1 MKREDIK
8 KFFPDATEE
17 QLKGLLDINTA
28 DIGKA
33 KGELEAVKADLEK
46 ANGTLKEY
54 ETTIADM
61 KKSAEGNEDFKK
73 KFEELE
79 QRIADEKAEAEKK
92 AKEEAEEAE
101 YSNRFKTV
109 VGEQKWRD
117 ALTEKAVYAEFKTA
131 LQDETNKGKGDKDI
145 LAALTQD
152 KEYFAK
158 DPARVPAFSRGTGF
172 AGGEVDDAAERQW
185 AYPPRRTKENRK
197 ENETWRTALHFSKN
211 TLTCWTRSIR
221 MRPLPLRWTAI

>member
-46 ANGTLKEY
+46 ANGTLREY

-101 YSNRFKTV
+101 YANRFKTV

-117 ALTEKAVYAEFKTA
+117 ELTEKAVYAEFKTA
-131 LQDETNKGKGDKDI
+131 LQDEANKGKGDKDI

-172 AGGEVDDAAERQW
+172 AGGEVDDAAVR
-185 AYPPRRTKENRK
+185 AAMGLSPKKE
-197 ENETWRTALHFSKN
+197 
-211 TLTCWTRSIR
+211 
-221 MRPLPLRWTAI
+221 

>member
-33 KGELEAVKADLEK
+33 KGEFEAVKTDLEK

-131 LQDETNKGKGDKDI
+131 LQDEANKGKGDKDI

-172 AGGEVDDAAERQW
+172 AGGEVDDAAVR
-185 AYPPRRTKENRK
+185 AAMGLSPKK
-197 ENETWRTALHFSKN
+197 D
-211 TLTCWTRSIR
+211 
-221 MRPLPLRWTAI
+221 

>member
-8 KFFPDATEE
+8 KIFPDATEE

-33 KGELEAVKADLEK
+33 KGDLETVKGELEK

-54 ETTIADM
+54 ETTIADL

-73 KFEELE
+73 KFEDLE

-117 ALTEKAVYAEFKTA
+117 ELTEKAVYAEFKTA
-131 LQDETNKGKGDKDI
+131 LQDEANKGKGDKDI

-172 AGGEVDDAAERQW
+172 AGGEVDDAAVR
-185 AYPPRRTKENRK
+185 AAMGLSPKK
-197 ENETWRTALHFSKN
+197 D
-211 TLTCWTRSIR
+211 
-221 MRPLPLRWTAI
+221 

>member
-28 DIGKA
+28 DIGRA
-33 KGELEAVKADLEK
+33 KGELETVRAELEK

-73 KFEELE
+73 KFEDLE

-92 AKEEAEEAE
+92 AKAEAEEAE

-117 ALTEKAVYAEFKTA
+117 ELTEKAVYAEFKTA
-131 LQDETNKGKGDKDI
+131 LQDEANKGKGDKDI

-152 KEYFAK
+152 RNYWENPNQ
-158 DPARVPAFSRGTGF
+158 PANMAGMGTNVNTNSANPFNFHF
-172 AGGEVDDAAERQW
+172 AGVRAKE
-185 AYPPRRTKENRK
+185 TK
-197 ENETWRTALHFSKN
+197 
-211 TLTCWTRSIR
+211 
-221 MRPLPLRWTAI
+221 

>member
-8 KFFPDATEE
+8 KIFPDATEE

-28 DIGKA
+28 DIGRA
-33 KGELEAVKADLEK
+33 KGELETVKADLEK

-101 YSNRFKTV
+101 YSNRFKTG

-117 ALTEKAVYAEFKTA
+117 ELTEKAVYAEFKTA
-131 LQDETNKGKGDKDI
+131 LQDEANKGKGDKDI
-145 LAALTQD
+145 LETLT
-152 KEYFAK
+152 K
-158 DPARVPAFSRGTGF
+158 DRNYWENPNQPANMAGMGTNVNTNGANPFNFHF
-172 AGGEVDDAAERQW
+172 AGVRAKE
-185 AYPPRRTKENRK
+185 TK
-197 ENETWRTALHFSKN
+197 
-211 TLTCWTRSIR
+211 
-221 MRPLPLRWTAI
+221 

>member
-8 KFFPDATEE
+8 KIFPDATEE

-33 KGELEAVKADLEK
+33 KGELEAVKVDLEK
-46 ANGTLKEY
+46 ANGTLREY

-101 YSNRFKTV
+101 YANRFKTV

-117 ALTEKAVYAEFKTA
+117 ELTEKAVYAEFKTA
-131 LQDETNKGKGDKDI
+131 LQDEANKGKGDKDI

-172 AGGEVDDAAERQW
+172 AGGAADDAAVR
-185 AYPPRRTKENRK
+185 AAMGLSPKKE
-197 ENETWRTALHFSKN
+197 
-211 TLTCWTRSIR
+211 
-221 MRPLPLRWTAI
+221 

>member
-28 DIGKA
+28 DIGRA
-33 KGELEAVKADLEK
+33 KGELETVRADLEK

-92 AKEEAEEAE
+92 AKAEAEEAE

-117 ALTEKAVYAEFKTA
+117 ELTEKAVYAEFKTA
-131 LQDETNKGKGDKDI
+131 LQDEANKGKGDKDI
-145 LAALTQD
+145 LETLT
-152 KEYFAK
+152 K
-158 DPARVPAFSRGTGF
+158 DRNYWENPNQPANMAGMGTNVNTNGANPFNFHF
-172 AGGEVDDAAERQW
+172 AGVRAKE
-185 AYPPRRTKENRK
+185 TK
-197 ENETWRTALHFSKN
+197 
-211 TLTCWTRSIR
+211 
-221 MRPLPLRWTAI
+221 

>member
-33 KGELEAVKADLEK
+33 KGELETVRADLEK
-46 ANGTLKEY
+46 ANGTLNEY
-54 ETTIADM
+54 ETTIADL

-73 KFEELE
+73 KFENLE

-92 AKEEAEEAE
+92 AKAEAEEAE

-117 ALTEKAVYAEFKTA
+117 ELTEKAVYAEFKTA
-131 LQDETNKGKGDKDI
+131 LQDEANKGKGDKDI

-172 AGGEVDDAAERQW
+172 AGGGVDDAAVR
-185 AYPPRRTKENRK
+185 AAMGLSPKK
-197 ENETWRTALHFSKN
+197 D
-211 TLTCWTRSIR
+211 
-221 MRPLPLRWTAI
+221 

>member
-54 ETTIADM
+54 ETTIADL

-73 KFEELE
+73 KFEDLE

-172 AGGEVDDAAERQW
+172 AGGEVDDAAVR
-185 AYPPRRTKENRK
+185 AAMGLSPKK
-197 ENETWRTALHFSKN
+197 D
-211 TLTCWTRSIR
+211 
-221 MRPLPLRWTAI
+221 

>member
-8 KFFPDATEE
+8 KIFPDATEE

-33 KGELEAVKADLEK
+33 KGELEAVKVDLEK
-46 ANGTLKEY
+46 ANGTLREY

-101 YSNRFKTV
+101 YANRFKTV

-131 LQDETNKGKGDKDI
+131 LQDEANKGKGDKDI

-172 AGGEVDDAAERQW
+172 AGGGVDDAAVR
-185 AYPPRRTKENRK
+185 AAMGLSPKK
-197 ENETWRTALHFSKN
+197 D
-211 TLTCWTRSIR
+211 
-221 MRPLPLRWTAI
+221 

>member
-8 KFFPDATEE
+8 KIFPDATEE

-28 DIGKA
+28 DIGKP

-172 AGGEVDDAAERQW
+172 AGGEVDDAAVR
-185 AYPPRRTKENRK
+185 AAMGLSPKK
-197 ENETWRTALHFSKN
+197 D
-211 TLTCWTRSIR
+211 
-221 MRPLPLRWTAI
+221 

>member
-54 ETTIADM
+54 ETTIADL

-92 AKEEAEEAE
+92 AKAEAEEAE

-117 ALTEKAVYAEFKTA
+117 ELTEKAVYAEFKTA
-131 LQDETNKGKGDKDI
+131 LQDEANKGKGDKDI

-172 AGGEVDDAAERQW
+172 AGGEVDDAAVR
-185 AYPPRRTKENRK
+185 AAMGLSPKK
-197 ENETWRTALHFSKN
+197 D
-211 TLTCWTRSIR
+211 
-221 MRPLPLRWTAI
+221 

>member
-8 KFFPDATEE
+8 KIFPDATEE

-33 KGELEAVKADLEK
+33 KGELETVKADLEK

-54 ETTIADM
+54 ETTIADL

-73 KFEELE
+73 KFEDLE

-117 ALTEKAVYAEFKTA
+117 ELTEKAVYAEFKTA
-131 LQDETNKGKGDKDI
+131 LQDEANKGKGDKDI

-172 AGGEVDDAAERQW
+172 AGGEVDDAAVR
-185 AYPPRRTKENRK
+185 AAMGLSPKK
-197 ENETWRTALHFSKN
+197 D
-211 TLTCWTRSIR
+211 
-221 MRPLPLRWTAI
+221 

>member
-46 ANGTLKEY
+46 ANGTLREY

-73 KFEELE
+73 KFEDLE
-79 QRIADEKAEAEKK
+79 QRIADEKAAAEKK
-92 AKEEAEEAE
+92 AKEEEEEAE

-131 LQDETNKGKGDKDI
+131 LQDEANKGKGDKDI

-152 KEYFAK
+152 KEYFTK

-172 AGGEVDDAAERQW
+172 AGGEVDDAAVR
-185 AYPPRRTKENRK
+185 AAMGLSPKK
-197 ENETWRTALHFSKN
+197 D
-211 TLTCWTRSIR
+211 
-221 MRPLPLRWTAI
+221 

>member
-17 QLKGLLDINTA
+17 QLKGLLDINTT
-28 DIGKA
+28 DIGRA
-33 KGELEAVKADLEK
+33 KGELESVRADLEK

-54 ETTIADM
+54 ETTIADL

-73 KFEELE
+73 KFEDLE

-131 LQDETNKGKGDKDI
+131 LQDEANKGKGDKDI

-172 AGGEVDDAAERQW
+172 AGGEVDDAAVR
-185 AYPPRRTKENRK
+185 AAMGLSPKTD
-197 ENETWRTALHFSKN
+197 
-211 TLTCWTRSIR
+211 
-221 MRPLPLRWTAI
+221 

>member
-33 KGELEAVKADLEK
+33 KGDLETVRADLEK

-73 KFEELE
+73 KFEDLE

-117 ALTEKAVYAEFKTA
+117 ELTEKAVYAEFKTA
-131 LQDETNKGKGDKDI
+131 LQDEANKGKGDKDI

-172 AGGEVDDAAERQW
+172 AGGEVDDAAVR
-185 AYPPRRTKENRK
+185 AAMGLSPKK
-197 ENETWRTALHFSKN
+197 D
-211 TLTCWTRSIR
+211 
-221 MRPLPLRWTAI
+221 

>member
-8 KFFPDATEE
+8 KIFPDATEE

-54 ETTIADM
+54 ETTIADL

-92 AKEEAEEAE
+92 AKAEAEEAE

-117 ALTEKAVYAEFKTA
+117 ELTEKAVYAEFKTA
-131 LQDETNKGKGDKDI
+131 LQDEANKGKGDKDI

-172 AGGEVDDAAERQW
+172 TGGEVDDAAVR
-185 AYPPRRTKENRK
+185 AAMGLSPKK
-197 ENETWRTALHFSKN
+197 D
-211 TLTCWTRSIR
+211 
-221 MRPLPLRWTAI
+221 

>member
-8 KFFPDATEE
+8 KIFPDATEE

-33 KGELEAVKADLEK
+33 KGELETVRADLEK

-54 ETTIADM
+54 ETTIADL

-73 KFEELE
+73 KFEDLE

-131 LQDETNKGKGDKDI
+131 LQDEANKGKGDKDI

-172 AGGEVDDAAERQW
+172 AGGAADDAAVR
-185 AYPPRRTKENRK
+185 AAMGLSPKKE
-197 ENETWRTALHFSKN
+197 
-211 TLTCWTRSIR
+211 
-221 MRPLPLRWTAI
+221 

>member
-8 KFFPDATEE
+8 KIFPDATEE

-33 KGELEAVKADLEK
+33 KGELETVKADLEK

-117 ALTEKAVYAEFKTA
+117 ELTEKAVYAEFKTA
-131 LQDETNKGKGDKDI
+131 LQDEANKGKGDKDI

-172 AGGEVDDAAERQW
+172 AGGGVDDAAVR
-185 AYPPRRTKENRK
+185 AAMGLSPKK
-197 ENETWRTALHFSKN
+197 D
-211 TLTCWTRSIR
+211 
-221 MRPLPLRWTAI
+221 

>member
-8 KFFPDATEE
+8 KIFPDATEE

-73 KFEELE
+73 KFEDLE
-79 QRIADEKAEAEKK
+79 QRIADEKAAAEKK

-101 YSNRFKTV
+101 YANRFKTV

-117 ALTEKAVYAEFKTA
+117 ELTEKAVYAEFKTA
-131 LQDETNKGKGDKDI
+131 LQDEANKGKGDKDI

-172 AGGEVDDAAERQW
+172 AGGEVDDAAVR
-185 AYPPRRTKENRK
+185 AAMGLSPKK
-197 ENETWRTALHFSKN
+197 D
-211 TLTCWTRSIR
+211 
-221 MRPLPLRWTAI
+221 

>member
-8 KFFPDATEE
+8 KIFPDATEE

-28 DIGKA
+28 DIGRA
-33 KGELEAVKADLEK
+33 KGELETVRAELEK

-73 KFEELE
+73 KFEDLE

-117 ALTEKAVYAEFKTA
+117 ELTEKAVYAEFKTA
-131 LQDETNKGKGDKDI
+131 LQDEANKGKGDKDI
-145 LAALTQD
+145 LETLT
-152 KEYFAK
+152 K
-158 DPARVPAFSRGTGF
+158 DRNYWENPNQPANMAGMGTNVNTNGANPFNFHF
-172 AGGEVDDAAERQW
+172 AGVRAKE
-185 AYPPRRTKENRK
+185 TK
-197 ENETWRTALHFSKN
+197 
-211 TLTCWTRSIR
+211 
-221 MRPLPLRWTAI
+221 

>member
-8 KFFPDATEE
+8 KIFPDATEE

-33 KGELEAVKADLEK
+33 KGELETVKADLEK

-54 ETTIADM
+54 ETTIADL

-73 KFEELE
+73 KFEDLE
-79 QRIADEKAEAEKK
+79 QRIAVEKAEAEKK

-117 ALTEKAVYAEFKTA
+117 ELTEKAVYAEFKTA

-172 AGGEVDDAAERQW
+172 AGGEVDDAAVR
-185 AYPPRRTKENRK
+185 AAMGLSPKK
-197 ENETWRTALHFSKN
+197 D
-211 TLTCWTRSIR
+211 
-221 MRPLPLRWTAI
+221 

>member
-8 KFFPDATEE
+8 KIFPDATEE

-46 ANGTLKEY
+46 ANGTLREY

-61 KKSAEGNEDFKK
+61 KKSTEGNEDFKK

-172 AGGEVDDAAERQW
+172 AGGGVDDAAVRV
-185 AYPPRRTKENRK
+185 AMGLSPKK
-197 ENETWRTALHFSKN
+197 D
-211 TLTCWTRSIR
+211 
-221 MRPLPLRWTAI
+221 

>member
-28 DIGKA
+28 DIGRA
-33 KGELEAVKADLEK
+33 KGELETVKEELEK

-54 ETTIADM
+54 ETTIADL
-61 KKSAEGNEDFKK
+61 KKSAECNEDFKK

-79 QRIADEKAEAEKK
+79 QRIADEKAAAEKK
-92 AKEEAEEAE
+92 AKAEAEEAE

-117 ALTEKAVYAEFKTA
+117 ELTEKAVYAEFKTA
-131 LQDETNKGKGDKDI
+131 LQDEANKGKGDKDI

-172 AGGEVDDAAERQW
+172 AGGEVDDAAVR
-185 AYPPRRTKENRK
+185 AAMGLSPKK
-197 ENETWRTALHFSKN
+197 D
-211 TLTCWTRSIR
+211 
-221 MRPLPLRWTAI
+221 

>member
-33 KGELEAVKADLEK
+33 KGEFEAVKADLEK
-46 ANGTLKEY
+46 ANGTLREY
-54 ETTIADM
+54 ETTIADL

-92 AKEEAEEAE
+92 AKEEYRKYKELQSVELSRGEKDYIAALESA
-101 YSNRFKTV
+101 
-109 VGEQKWRD
+109 EQKLLKKSD
-117 ALTEKAVYAEFKTA
+117 
-131 LQDETNKGKGDKDI
+131 Q
-145 LAALTQD
+145 
-152 KEYFAK
+152 
-158 DPARVPAFSRGTGF
+158 
-172 AGGEVDDAAERQW
+172 
-185 AYPPRRTKENRK
+185 
-197 ENETWRTALHFSKN
+197 
-211 TLTCWTRSIR
+211 
-221 MRPLPLRWTAI
+221 

>member
-17 QLKGLLDINTA
+17 QLKGLLDINTT

-33 KGELEAVKADLEK
+33 KGELATVKADLEK

-73 KFEELE
+73 KFEDLE
-79 QRIADEKAEAEKK
+79 QRIADEKAEAER
-92 AKEEAEEAE
+92 KEKEAAAEAE
-101 YSNRFKTV
+101 YSSRFKTV

-117 ALTEKAVYAEFKTA
+117 ELTEKAVYAEFKTA
-131 LQDETNKGKGDKDI
+131 LQDEVNKGKGDKDI
-145 LAALTQD
+145 LETLT
-152 KEYFAK
+152 K
-158 DPARVPAFSRGTGF
+158 DRNYWENPNQPANMAGMGTNVNTNSANPFNFHF
-172 AGGEVDDAAERQW
+172 AGVRAKE
-185 AYPPRRTKENRK
+185 TK
-197 ENETWRTALHFSKN
+197 
-211 TLTCWTRSIR
+211 
-221 MRPLPLRWTAI
+221 

>member
-8 KFFPDATEE
+8 KIFPDATEE

-33 KGELEAVKADLEK
+33 KGELETVKADLEK

-54 ETTIADM
+54 ETTIADL

-73 KFEELE
+73 KFEDLE
-79 QRIADEKAEAEKK
+79 QRIAVEKAEAEKK

-117 ALTEKAVYAEFKTA
+117 ELTEKAVYAEFKTA
-131 LQDETNKGKGDKDI
+131 LQDEANKGKGDKDI

-172 AGGEVDDAAERQW
+172 AGGGVDDAAVR
-185 AYPPRRTKENRK
+185 AAMGLSPKK
-197 ENETWRTALHFSKN
+197 D
-211 TLTCWTRSIR
+211 
-221 MRPLPLRWTAI
+221 

>member
-8 KFFPDATEE
+8 KIFPDATEE

-33 KGELEAVKADLEK
+33 KGELETVKANLEK

-54 ETTIADM
+54 ETTIADL
-61 KKSAEGNEDFKK
+61 KKSAECNEDFKK

-117 ALTEKAVYAEFKTA
+117 ELTEKAVYAEFKTA
-131 LQDETNKGKGDKDI
+131 LQDEANKGKGDKDI

-172 AGGEVDDAAERQW
+172 AGGAADDAAVR
-185 AYPPRRTKENRK
+185 AAMGLSPKKE
-197 ENETWRTALHFSKN
+197 
-211 TLTCWTRSIR
+211 
-221 MRPLPLRWTAI
+221 

>member
-8 KFFPDATEE
+8 KIFPDATEE

-33 KGELEAVKADLEK
+33 KGELEEVKADLEK
-46 ANGTLKEY
+46 ANGTLKEC

-73 KFEELE
+73 KFEDLE

-117 ALTEKAVYAEFKTA
+117 ELTEKAVYAEFKTA
-131 LQDETNKGKGDKDI
+131 LQDEANKGKGDKDI
-145 LAALTQD
+145 LETLT
-152 KEYFAK
+152 K
-158 DPARVPAFSRGTGF
+158 DRNYWENPNQPANMAGMGTNVNTNSANPFNFHF
-172 AGGEVDDAAERQW
+172 AGVRAKE
-185 AYPPRRTKENRK
+185 TK
-197 ENETWRTALHFSKN
+197 
-211 TLTCWTRSIR
+211 
-221 MRPLPLRWTAI
+221 

>member
-8 KFFPDATEE
+8 KIFPDATEE

-33 KGELEAVKADLEK
+33 KVELETVRADLEK

-73 KFEELE
+73 KFEDLE

-131 LQDETNKGKGDKDI
+131 LQDEANKGKGDKDI

-172 AGGEVDDAAERQW
+172 AGGGVDDAAVR
-185 AYPPRRTKENRK
+185 AAMGLSPKK
-197 ENETWRTALHFSKN
+197 D
-211 TLTCWTRSIR
+211 
-221 MRPLPLRWTAI
+221 

>member
-33 KGELEAVKADLEK
+33 KGDLETVKADLEK

-54 ETTIADM
+54 ETTIADL

-73 KFEELE
+73 KFEDLE

-117 ALTEKAVYAEFKTA
+117 ELTEKAVYAEFKTA
-131 LQDETNKGKGDKDI
+131 LQDEANKGKGDKDI

-158 DPARVPAFSRGTGF
+158 DTARVPAFSRGTGF
-172 AGGEVDDAAERQW
+172 AGGGVDDAAVR
-185 AYPPRRTKENRK
+185 AAMGLSPKK
-197 ENETWRTALHFSKN
+197 D
-211 TLTCWTRSIR
+211 
-221 MRPLPLRWTAI
+221 

>member
-8 KFFPDATEE
+8 KIFPDATEE

-33 KGELEAVKADLEK
+33 KGELETVRADLEK

-73 KFEELE
+73 KFEDLE

-117 ALTEKAVYAEFKTA
+117 ELTEKAVYAEFKTA
-131 LQDETNKGKGDKDI
+131 LQDEANKGKGDKDI
-145 LAALTQD
+145 LETLT
-152 KEYFAK
+152 K
-158 DPARVPAFSRGTGF
+158 DRNYWENPNQPANMAGMGTNVNTNGANPFNFHF
-172 AGGEVDDAAERQW
+172 AGVRAKE
-185 AYPPRRTKENRK
+185 TK
-197 ENETWRTALHFSKN
+197 
-211 TLTCWTRSIR
+211 
-221 MRPLPLRWTAI
+221 

>member
-33 KGELEAVKADLEK
+33 KGEFEAVKTDLEK

-73 KFEELE
+73 KFEDLE

-131 LQDETNKGKGDKDI
+131 LQDEANKGKGDKDI
-145 LAALTQD
+145 LETLT
-152 KEYFAK
+152 K
-158 DPARVPAFSRGTGF
+158 DRNYWENPNQPANMAGMGTNVNTNGANPFNFHF
-172 AGGEVDDAAERQW
+172 AGVRAKE
-185 AYPPRRTKENRK
+185 TK
-197 ENETWRTALHFSKN
+197 
-211 TLTCWTRSIR
+211 
-221 MRPLPLRWTAI
+221 

>member
-28 DIGKA
+28 DIGRV
-33 KGELEAVKADLEK
+33 KGELETVKADLEK

-117 ALTEKAVYAEFKTA
+117 ELTEKAVYAEFKTA
-131 LQDETNKGKGDKDI
+131 LQDEANKGKGDKDI

-172 AGGEVDDAAERQW
+172 AGGEVDNAAVR
-185 AYPPRRTKENRK
+185 AAMGLSPKK
-197 ENETWRTALHFSKN
+197 D
-211 TLTCWTRSIR
+211 
-221 MRPLPLRWTAI
+221 

>member
-8 KFFPDATEE
+8 KIFPDATEE

-33 KGELEAVKADLEK
+33 KGELETVRADLEK
-46 ANGTLKEY
+46 ANGTLREY

-73 KFEELE
+73 KFEDLE
-79 QRIADEKAEAEKK
+79 QRIADEKAAAEKK
-92 AKEEAEEAE
+92 AKEEEEEAE

-131 LQDETNKGKGDKDI
+131 LQDEANKGKGDKDI

-172 AGGEVDDAAERQW
+172 AGGEVDDAAVR
-185 AYPPRRTKENRK
+185 AAMGLSPKK
-197 ENETWRTALHFSKN
+197 D
-211 TLTCWTRSIR
+211 
-221 MRPLPLRWTAI
+221 

>member
-28 DIGKA
+28 DIGRA
-33 KGELEAVKADLEK
+33 KGELETVKEDLEK
-46 ANGTLKEY
+46 ANGTLREY

-73 KFEELE
+73 KFEDLE
-79 QRIADEKAEAEKK
+79 QRIADEKAETEKK
-92 AKEEAEEAE
+92 AKAEAEEAE

-117 ALTEKAVYAEFKTA
+117 ELTEKAVYAEFKTA
-131 LQDETNKGKGDKDI
+131 LQDEVNKGKGDKDI
-145 LAALTQD
+145 LETLT
-152 KEYFAK
+152 K
-158 DPARVPAFSRGTGF
+158 DRNYWENPNQPANMAGMGTNVNTNSANPFNFHF
-172 AGGEVDDAAERQW
+172 AGVRAKE
-185 AYPPRRTKENRK
+185 TK
-197 ENETWRTALHFSKN
+197 
-211 TLTCWTRSIR
+211 
-221 MRPLPLRWTAI
+221 